1 MHGQSVTDSV
11 FVPVKWLKEGM
22 KDIMRGDACKE
33 ENTLLKSSILTLRRL
48 SDKNEQFANEQG
60 ERAQEMRLRWNE
72 CMKQSDILQAN
83 YDDNIENLNKQIRKQ
98 KIKASLNIFGGA
110 TAGLVLGVIT
120 GLLIFK

>member
-1 MHGQSVTDSV
+1 
-11 FVPVKWLKEGM
+11 M
-22 KDIMRGDACKE
+22 KDLIRYDACKE
-33 ENTLLKSSILTLRRL
+33 ENTLLLSSNKTLRAL
-48 SDKNEQFANEQG
+48 NDKNYEFAELQQN
-60 ERAQEMRLRWNE
+60 RVQEMRLRWNE

-98 KIKASLNIFGGA
+98 KIKASLNMFGGA